1 MKIIITGSTGY
12 IGSHL
17 SQYWSNKGHEI
28 HHIVRPQSNIK
39 NLQKNYPQEQIHTH
53 NGEQACINYILT
65 NIQPDIV
72 IHLASM
78 IIKQH
83 KSQELTQLINS
94 NILFG
99 SQLLEATANNKIRN
113 FINTGTI
120 WQCANNQTYNPLNLY
135 AATKQAFEDIVD
147 YYVQH
152 QNINVITLR
161 LSDTYGIGDPRPKI
175 INLLLKLE
183 KSGKTLDMTIGKQ
196 LLSLV
201 HIDDVISAYD
211 CVLKEISKS
220 SHKTVHRKYLVSAKK
235 PIPLKNL
242 VNLFQKTRGTNI
254 NINWGKVPYDGL
266 QMMEEWKTLP
276 PPPNWQPAISLEQG
290 IKELI

>member
-1 MKIIITGSTGY
+1 MKILITGSTGY
-12 IGSHL
+12 IGSYL

-39 NLQKNYPQEQIHTH
+39 SLQKNYPQEQIHTH
-53 NGEQACINYILT
+53 NGEQACINYILI

-99 SQLLEATANNKIRN
+99 SQLLEAITHNKVRN

-120 WQCANNQTYNPLNLY
+120 WQCVNNQKYNPLNLY
-135 AATKQAFEDIVD
+135 AATKQAFEDIID

-152 QNINVITLR
+152 QNINTITLR
-161 LSDTYGIGDPRPKI
+161 LSNIYGIGDPHPSI
-175 INLLLKLE
+175 INLLLDLE
-183 KSGKTLDMTIGKQ
+183 KSGKTLDMTTNKQ
-196 LLSLV
+196 LFSFV

-211 CVLKEISKS
+211 CALKEISKS
-220 SHKTVHRKYLVSAKK
+220 SERITHRKYSVTARKLIS
-235 PIPLKNL
+235 LRDL
-242 VNLFQKTRGTNI
+242 VNLFQKIRGTSI
-254 NINWGKVPYDGL
+254 NINWGKVPYDEL

-276 PPPNWQPAISLEQG
+276 PPPAWHPAISIEQG
-290 IKELI
+290 IKEL